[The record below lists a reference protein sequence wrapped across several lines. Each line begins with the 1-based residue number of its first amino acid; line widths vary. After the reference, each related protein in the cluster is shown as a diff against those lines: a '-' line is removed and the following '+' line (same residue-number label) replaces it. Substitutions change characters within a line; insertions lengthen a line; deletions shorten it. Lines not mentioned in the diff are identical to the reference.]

1 MSTGVGD
8 RLRKPEYTGEN
19 RCIPCTLVN
28 TALAVLLAGG
38 VAAVAAAGNGGTT
51 VAGGLGAGVLVVSLG
66 SIYFRGYLVP
76 YTPALTKQYFPD
88 RVLAWFDK
96 APTEGGFEAVDDGS
110 DAPVAGETSDLEP
123 EPVLLE
129 AGAIEICRDGED
141 LCPTDEFSATW
152 REEIRS
158 LRDDGGVEASVAA
171 AIGVDAESV
180 AVDERDEYV
189 LVRADGEPVARW
201 ESYPALL
208 ADMAAY
214 PLLSERI
221 DGWSD
226 YGRRAQGSLLKGT
239 RVFLESCPVC
249 EGELAFSRD
258 TVESCCRSIDVV
270 ALSCTECES
279 RLLEV
284 EA

>member
-1 MSTGVGD
+1 MSTGVVD

-28 TALAVLLAGG
+28 TALAVLLAVG
-38 VAAVAAAGNGGTT
+38 AAAGAAANWEVP
-51 VAGGLGAGVLVVSLG
+51 VAGGLGAGVLAVSLG
-66 SIYFRGYLVP
+66 SIYVRGYLVP
-76 YTPALTKQYFPD
+76 YTPALTKRYFPD

-96 APTEGGFEAVDDGS
+96 APTEGGIEAVDDGA

-129 AGAIEICRDGED
+129 AGAIEICRGGED
-141 LCPTDEFSATW
+141 LCPTDQFTAAW

-158 LRDDGGVEASVAA
+158 LRDGGVESSVAA
-171 AIGVDAESV
+171 TIGVDADGV
-180 AVDERDEYV
+180 AVEERDEYV
-189 LVRADGEPVARW
+189 LVRAEGEPVARW

-221 DGWSD
+221 DDWAD

-239 RVFLESCPVC
+239 RVFLESCPTC

-270 ALSCTECES
+270 ALSCTECDA